1 MKIKK
6 IADLETALA
15 EIASLDNAINQI
27 NTESAEIINKAKADA
42 EAKSRA
48 LIERRADLIIAMKDF
63 SDSHRE
69 EIFAD
74 GKKSRDFTNG
84 TIGYKK
90 CPDKVEVTEATAQL
104 LCDAGFEHCVK
115 VKKEPVKAA
124 LKNFSKDQL
133 EKFQINLI
141 PGEETFYA
149 KASEITIPKP
159 AA

>member
-27 NTESAEIINKAKADA
+27 NTESAENINKAKADA
-42 EAKSRA
+42 ETKSRA
-48 LIERRADLIIAMKDF
+48 LIEKRADLIIAMKDF
-63 SDSHRE
+63 SDSHRDE
-69 EIFAD
+69 VFID
-74 GKKSRDFTNG
+74 GKKSRDFVNG
-84 TIGYKK
+84 TIGYRQL
-90 CPDKVEVTEATAQL
+90 PDTVEFSAETAQL

>member
-6 IADLETALA
+6 IADIETALA

-27 NTESAEIINKAKADA
+27 DTESAEIINKAKADA
-42 EAKSRA
+42 ETKSRA
-48 LIERRADLIIAMKDF
+48 LIEKRADLIIAMKDF
-63 SDSHRE
+63 SDSHRDE
-69 EIFAD
+69 VFID
-74 GKKSRDFTNG
+74 GKKSRDFVNG
-84 TIGYKK
+84 TIGYRQL
-90 CPDKVEVTEATAQL
+90 PDKVEVSEATAQL

-149 KASEITIPKP
+149 KASEITIPKT
-159 AA
+159 A

>member
-27 NTESAEIINKAKADA
+27 DTESAEIINKAKADA
-42 EAKSRA
+42 ETKSRA
-48 LIERRADLIIAMKDF
+48 LIEKRADLIIAMKDF
-63 SDSHRE
+63 SDSHRDE
-69 EIFAD
+69 VFID
-74 GKKSRDFTNG
+74 GKKSRDFVNG
-84 TIGYKK
+84 TIGYRQL
-90 CPDKVEVTEATAQL
+90 PDTVEFSAETAQL

-124 LKNFSKDQL
+124 LKDFSSEQMQ
-133 EKFQINLI
+133 KFQINLI
-141 PGEETFYA
+141 PGKESFYA

>member
-27 NTESAEIINKAKADA
+27 DTESAEIINKAKADA
-42 EAKSRA
+42 ETKSRA
-48 LIERRADLIIAMKDF
+48 LIEKRADLIIAMKDF
-63 SDSHRE
+63 SDSHRDE
-69 EIFAD
+69 VFID
-74 GKKSRDFTNG
+74 GKKSRDFVNG
-84 TIGYKK
+84 TIGYRQL
-90 CPDKVEVTEATAQL
+90 PDKVEVSAETAQL

>member
-27 NTESAEIINKAKADA
+27 DTESAEIINKAKADA
-42 EAKSRA
+42 ETKSRA
-48 LIERRADLIIAMKDF
+48 LIEKRADLIIAMKDF
-63 SDSHRE
+63 SDSHRDE
-69 EIFAD
+69 VFID
-74 GKKSRDFTNG
+74 GKKSRDFVNG
-84 TIGYKK
+84 TIGYRQL
-90 CPDKVEVTEATAQL
+90 PDTVEFSAETAQL

-124 LKNFSKDQL
+124 LKNFSSEQMQ
-133 EKFQINLI
+133 KFQITLL
-141 PGEETFYA
+141 PGKESFFA

>member
-27 NTESAEIINKAKADA
+27 DTESAEIINKAKADA

-48 LIERRADLIIAMKDF
+48 LIEKRADLIIAMKEF
-63 SDSHRE
+63 SDSHRDE
-69 EIFAD
+69 VFID
-74 GKKSRDFTNG
+74 GKKSRDFVNG
-84 TIGYKK
+84 TIGYRQL
-90 CPDKVEVTEATAQL
+90 PDTVEVTEETAQL

-124 LKNFSKDQL
+124 LKNFSSEQMQ
-133 EKFQINLI
+133 KFQIKLL
-141 PGEETFYA
+141 PGKESFYA

>member
-27 NTESAEIINKAKADA
+27 DTESAEIINKAKADA
-42 EAKSRA
+42 EAKSRV
-48 LIERRADLIIAMKDF
+48 LIERRDDLIIAMKDF

-90 CPDKVEVTEATAQL
+90 CPDKVEVSEATAQL

-115 VKKEPVKAA
+115 VTKEPVKAA
-124 LKNFSKDQL
+124 LKKFSKDQL
-133 EKFQINLI
+133 KKFQINLI
-141 PGEETFYA
+141 PGEDTFYA

>member
-6 IADLETALA
+6 IADMEEALA
-15 EIASLDNAINQI
+15 KIAELDTAIAQVDLI
-27 NTESAEIINKAKADA
+27 AEEAINKARSEADA
-42 EAKSRA
+42 ASRD
-48 LIERRADLIIAMKDF
+48 LIEERSQLIIAMRTF

-69 EIFAD
+69 EIFD
-74 GKKSRDFTNG
+74 GKKSRDFVNG
-84 TIGYKK
+84 TIGYRQL
-90 CPDKVEVTEATAQL
+90 PDKVEVSEATAQL

-124 LKNFSKDQL
+124 LKNFDKDQL
-133 EKFQINLI
+133 RKFGITIL

>member
-6 IADLETALA
+6 IADMEEALA
-15 EIASLDNAINQI
+15 KIAELDTAIAQVDLI
-27 NTESAEIINKAKADA
+27 AEEAINKARSEADA
-42 EAKSRA
+42 ASRD
-48 LIERRADLIIAMKDF
+48 LIEERSQLIIAMRTF

-69 EIFAD
+69 EIFD
-74 GKKSRDFTNG
+74 GKKSRDFVNG
-84 TIGYKK
+84 TIGYRQL
-90 CPDKVEVTEATAQL
+90 PDKVEVSEETAQL

-124 LKNFSKDQL
+124 LKIFSKDQL

-149 KASEITIPKP
+149 KASEKTIPKP

>member
-42 EAKSRA
+42 EANSRA

>member
-27 NTESAEIINKAKADA
+27 DTESAEIINKAKADA
-42 EAKSRA
+42 ETKSRA
-48 LIERRADLIIAMKDF
+48 LIEKRADLIIAMKDF
-63 SDSHRE
+63 SDSHRDE
-69 EIFAD
+69 VFID
-74 GKKSRDFTNG
+74 GKKSRDFVNG
-84 TIGYKK
+84 TIGYRQL
-90 CPDKVEVTEATAQL
+90 PDTVEFSAETAQL

-115 VKKEPVKAA
+115 VKKEPIKTA
-124 LKNFSKDQL
+124 LKNFSSEQMQ
-133 EKFQINLI
+133 KFKITLL
-141 PGEETFYA
+141 PGKESFFA

>member
-27 NTESAEIINKAKADA
+27 DTESAEIINKAKADA
-42 EAKSRA
+42 ETKSRA
-48 LIERRADLIIAMKDF
+48 LIEKRADLIIAMKDF
-63 SDSHRE
+63 SDSHRDE
-69 EIFAD
+69 VFID
-74 GKKSRDFTNG
+74 GKKSRDFVNG

-90 CPDKVEVTEATAQL
+90 CPDKVEVSEATAQL

-115 VKKEPVKAA
+115 VKKESVKAV
-124 LKNFSKDQL
+124 LRNFSKDQL

>member
-6 IADLETALA
+6 IADMETALA
-15 EIASLDNAINQI
+15 EIASLDNAINLI
-27 NTESAEIINKAKADA
+27 DTESAEIINKAKADA
-42 EAKSRA
+42 ESRSRA
-48 LIERRADLIIAMKDF
+48 LIERRAALIIAMKDF
-63 SDSHRE
+63 SDSHRK

-84 TIGYKK
+84 TIGYQKK
-90 CPDKVEVTEATAQL
+90 PGKVVVTEETAQL

-115 VKKEPVKAA
+115 VTKEPVKAT

-133 EKFQINLI
+133 EKFQISLI
-141 PGEETFYA
+141 PGEEIFYA
-149 KASEITIPKP
+149 KALEITIPKP

>member
-27 NTESAEIINKAKADA
+27 DTESAEIINKAKADA
-42 EAKSRA
+42 ETKSRA
-48 LIERRADLIIAMKDF
+48 LIEKRADLIIAMKEF
-63 SDSHRE
+63 SDSHRDE
-69 EIFAD
+69 VFID
-74 GKKSRDFTNG
+74 GKKSRDFVNG
-84 TIGYKK
+84 TIGYRQL
-90 CPDKVEVTEATAQL
+90 PDTVEVTEETAQL

-124 LKNFSKDQL
+124 LKNFSSEQMQ
-133 EKFQINLI
+133 KFQIKLL
-141 PGEETFYA
+141 PGKESFYA

>member
-27 NTESAEIINKAKADA
+27 DTESAEIINKAKAEA
-42 EAKSRA
+42 EEKSRT
-48 LIERRADLIIAMKDF
+48 LIQRRADLIIAMKDF
-63 SDSHRE
+63 SDSHRK
-69 EIFAD
+69 EIFID
-74 GKKSRDFTNG
+74 GKKSRDFVNG
-84 TIGYKK
+84 TIGYHKL
-90 CPDKVEVTEATAQL
+90 PDTVEVTEETAQL

-124 LKNFSKDQL
+124 LKNFSSEQMQ
-133 EKFQINLI
+133 KFKINLI
-141 PGEETFYA
+141 PGKESFYA

>member
-27 NTESAEIINKAKADA
+27 DTESAEIINKAKADA
-42 EAKSRA
+42 ETKSRA
-48 LIERRADLIIAMKDF
+48 LIEKRADLIIAMKDF
-63 SDSHRE
+63 SDSHRDE
-69 EIFAD
+69 VFID
-74 GKKSRDFTNG
+74 GKKSRDFVNG
-84 TIGYKK
+84 TIGYRQL
-90 CPDKVEVTEATAQL
+90 PDTVEFSAETAQL

>member
-6 IADLETALA
+6 IADMEEALA
-15 EIASLDNAINQI
+15 KIAELDTAIAQVDLI
-27 NTESAEIINKAKADA
+27 AEEAINKARSEADA
-42 EAKSRA
+42 ASRE
-48 LIERRADLIIAMKDF
+48 LIEERSQLIIAMRTF

-69 EIFAD
+69 EIFD
-74 GKKSRDFTNG
+74 GKKSRDFVNG
-84 TIGYKK
+84 TIGYRQL
-90 CPDKVEVTEATAQL
+90 PDKVEVSEATAQL

-124 LKNFSKDQL
+124 LKNFDKDQL
-133 EKFQINLI
+133 QKFGITIL

>member
-27 NTESAEIINKAKADA
+27 DTESAEIINKAKADA
-42 EAKSRA
+42 ETKSRA
-48 LIERRADLIIAMKDF
+48 LIEKRVDLIIAMKDF
-63 SDSHRE
+63 SDSHRDE
-69 EIFAD
+69 VFID
-74 GKKSRDFTNG
+74 GKKSRDFVNG

-90 CPDKVEVTEATAQL
+90 CPDKVEVSEATAQL